1 MHVEIQV
8 RRSGD
13 VGFLLAQER
22 SMNEEKCQNTLKV
35 GRFSRGGRAPVKVR
49 RLAWG

>member
-1 MHVEIQV
+1 MRAEIQV